1 MELNEHTT
9 STIKSQ
15 PIEDDL
21 TLSPSTP
28 FARSQVMFFER
39 LKPQSQAA
47 GVSGDGGGPSPATKV
62 RKLHENGLDQQDIL
76 NNGPLLV
83 EGSGYGHRR
92 IFEGVGFSQ
101 ACIIYLP
108 VG

>member
-9 STIKSQ
+9 STIESQ

-47 GVSGDGGGPSPATKV
+47 GVHGDGGGPSPASKV
-62 RKLHENGLDQQDIL
+62 RKLHENGQDHQDIL
-76 NNGPLLV
+76 SNGSLMV
-83 EGSGYGHRR
+83 DGSRYGHRR
-92 IFEGVGFSQ
+92 FLYAGRGIPFLER
-101 ACIIYLP
+101 II
-108 VG
+108 

>member
-9 STIKSQ
+9 STIESQ

-47 GVSGDGGGPSPATKV
+47 GVSGAGGGPFPNHFRTGAMSASS
-62 RKLHENGLDQQDIL
+62 R
-76 NNGPLLV
+76 
-83 EGSGYGHRR
+83 EGSTHARR
-92 IFEGVGFSQ
+92 SS
-101 ACIIYLP
+101 ACETTHAAAGEP
-108 VG
+108 Q

>member
-9 STIKSQ
+9 STIESQ

-47 GVSGDGGGPSPATKV
+47 GVSGDGGGPSPASKV
-62 RKLHENGLDQQDIL
+62 RKLHENGQDHQDIL
-76 NNGPLLV
+76 SNGSLMV
-83 EGSGYGHRR
+83 DGSRYGHRR
-92 IFEGVGFSQ
+92 FLYGGRGIASLERM
-101 ACIIYLP
+101 I
-108 VG
+108 

>member
-9 STIKSQ
+9 STIESQ

-47 GVSGDGGGPSPATKV
+47 GVIGDGGGPSPASKV
-62 RKLHENGLDQQDIL
+62 RKLHENGQDHQDIL
-76 NNGPLLV
+76 SNGSLMV
-83 EGSGYGHRR
+83 DGSRYGHRQFLYAGRGIPSLER
-92 IFEGVGFSQ
+92 I
-101 ACIIYLP
+101 I
-108 VG
+108 

>member
-1 MELNEHTT
+1 MELIEHTT
-9 STIKSQ
+9 STIESQ

-47 GVSGDGGGPSPATKV
+47 GVSGEGGGPGVNISKQST
-62 RKLHENGLDQQDIL
+62 NDIL
-76 NNGPLLV
+76 K
-83 EGSGYGHRR
+83 
-92 IFEGVGFSQ
+92 IT
-101 ACIIYLP
+101 
-108 VG
+108 